1 MKQTLTRTPTL
12 APRAAAGRS
21 VGGMDRRSEIRDF
34 LTTRRARVTPEQAGL
49 TLSPLSG
56 TRRVPGLRRE
66 EVAQLAGVSV
76 PYYTRL
82 ERGATDAVLDAIARA
97 LRLDDAERAHLFDL
111 VRAANAA
118 APATAP
124 PAGPARQPVRPG
136 LRNLVETISGVPAYL
151 RNARLDLLAGNALA
165 RALFAPIFDSP
176 ARPANA
182 ARFTF
187 LDPAAAA
194 FYPDWDAVADQNV
207 ATLRAEVGRNPYDK
221 ALSDL
226 VGELST
232 RGGDAFRLRWARH
245 DVRRHRSGAKRIH
258 HPLVGDLT
266 FAYETTRLTADD
278 GLYLI
283 LCAVPPGS
291 RDAETLDLLASWNAS
306 APTASPSST

>member
-1 MKQTLTRTPTL
+1 
-12 APRAAAGRS
+12 
-21 VGGMDRRSEIRDF
+21 MDRRTEIRDF
-34 LTTRRARVTPEQAGL
+34 LTTRRARVTPEQAGR

-82 ERGATDAVLDAIARA
+82 ERGDARGATDAVLDAIARA
-97 LRLDDAERAHLFDL
+97 LLLDDAERAHLFDL
-111 VRAANAA
+111 VRAANA
-118 APATAP
+118 TG
-124 PAGPARQPVRPG
+124 PAGAARPARQPVRPG
-136 LRNLVETISGVPAYL
+136 LRNLVETISDVPAYL
-151 RNARLDLLAGNALA
+151 RNARLDLLAGNPLA

-194 FYPDWDAVADQNV
+194 FYPDWETVAEQNV

-226 VGELST
+226 IGELST
-232 RGGDAFRLRWARH
+232 RGGDAFRGRWARH
-245 DVRRHRSGAKRIH
+245 DVRHHRAGAKRIH

-266 FAYETTRLTADD
+266 FTYETTQLTADD

-306 APTASPSST
+306 APTTSPSST

>member
-1 MKQTLTRTPTL
+1 
-12 APRAAAGRS
+12 
-21 VGGMDRRSEIRDF
+21 MDRRTEIRDF

-49 TLSPLSG
+49 TPSPLDR

-82 ERGATDAVLDAIARA
+82 ERGDAGGATDAVLDAVART
-97 LRLDDAERAHLFDL
+97 LLLDDAERAHLFDL
-111 VRAANAA
+111 VRAANAT
-118 APATAP
+118 ATG
-124 PAGPARQPVRPG
+124 PAGPARPARQPVRPG
-136 LRNLVETISGVPAYL
+136 LRNLVETISGVPAYI
-151 RNARLDLLAGNALA
+151 RNARLDLLAGNTLA
-165 RALFAPIFDSP
+165 RALFAPVFDSP

-187 LDPAAAA
+187 LDLAATA
-194 FYPDWDAVADQNV
+194 FYPDWESVADQNV
-207 ATLRAEVGRNPYDK
+207 ATLRAEVGRNPYDT

-226 VGELST
+226 IGELST
-232 RGGDAFRLRWARH
+232 RGGDAFRGRWARH
-245 DVRRHRSGAKRIH
+245 DVRHHRAGAKRIH

-266 FAYETTRLTADD
+266 FTYETTQLTADD

-291 RDAETLDLLASWNAS
+291 RDAEALDLLASWNTP
-306 APTASPSST
+306 APTTSPSGTTRSG